1 MTFLRSSLFCCLAVG
16 CLQLSSHSAAAPIQT
31 SVNGAAK
38 ATVTKPAAPAKP
50 VLRPSV
56 PRNAAA
62 DKVTPKISAPTAS
75 VSAATAAI
83 LRETSEV
90 RALKVLRPV
99 PTASVSRSQVEQMLT
114 SQINAQVTSR
124 QMRGS
129 ELMLRVLGMVP
140 PEFQLRPFY
149 LKLLTEQVAGYY
161 DPKARAFF
169 TANWVD
175 AGAQKLVMLHELT
188 HALQDQHFNLGRFQ
202 NWPRGD
208 SDAQLAA
215 ASLVEGDAMQAMVVY
230 LQKRPLEA
238 VGLLGSTV
246 RAGLGGSEQINNA
259 PRSLRE
265 SLTFPYERGVQWVGQ
280 LYQRGGWAQVDRAFS
295 QLPLST
301 EHILHIEKY
310 LKREKP
316 VAVRVPEIASLLGKG
331 WSRIDD
337 DVNGEWGLYL
347 ILDEF
352 LKNDETSRRAA
363 AGWGGDRYAVYEG
376 PKGAACVAM
385 LTVWDSKQDA
395 TEFFN
400 AYVQRITARATQQKR
415 ALQAVTTGASAN
427 RRQWRAGNNR
437 IFLELR
443 SNRVLVIEAL
453 PQTAP
458 LQKIAA
464 TLLK

>member
-1 MTFLRSSLFCCLAVG
+1 
-16 CLQLSSHSAAAPIQT
+16 
-31 SVNGAAK
+31 
-38 ATVTKPAAPAKP
+38 
-50 VLRPSV
+50 
-56 PRNAAA
+56 
-62 DKVTPKISAPTAS
+62 
-75 VSAATAAI
+75 

-90 RALKVLRPV
+90 RGLKVLRPV

-114 SQINAQVTSR
+114 SQINAQVTTS
-124 QMRGS
+124 QMRSS

-140 PEFQLRPFY
+140 PNFQLRPFY

-188 HALQDQHFNLGRFQ
+188 HALQDQHFNLQRFQ

-238 VGLLGSTV
+238 VGLLGSTLK
-246 RAGLGGSEQINNA
+246 AGLGGSEQINNA

-280 LYQRGGWAQVDRAFS
+280 LYQRGGWAQVNRAFT
-295 QLPLST
+295 QLPRST
-301 EHILHIEKY
+301 EHILHVEKY
-310 LKREKP
+310 LAREKP
-316 VAVRVPEIASLLGKG
+316 VVVRVAEIAPLLGKG
-331 WSRIDD
+331 WSRVDD
-337 DVNGEWGLYL
+337 DVNGEWGMYL

-376 PKGAACVAM
+376 PKGTACVVM
-385 LTVWDSKQDA
+385 LTTWDSKQDA
-395 TEFFN
+395 SEFFN
-400 AYVQRITARATQQKR
+400 AYVQRTTARATQQKR
-415 ALQAVTTGASAN
+415 TLQSIKAGMTATQ
-427 RRQWRAGNNR
+427 RLWRSGKEQTFVEQR
-437 IFLELR
+437 G
-443 SNRVLVIEAL
+443 NRVLVIEAL
-453 PQTAP
+453 PQSAP

-464 TLLK
+464 ALLK